1 MLISELNIF
10 YQLRV
15 QNAGIESELFPQYQ
29 YREIDFL
36 DLKSLENKLRIASDE
51 EKRKEKSDTK

>member
-1 MLISELNIF
+1 MLTSELNIF
-10 YQLRV
+10 SQIRV
-15 QNAGIESELFPQYQ
+15 QNAGIKLKFPQYQ

-51 EKRKEKSDTK
+51 EKRKGKSDTK